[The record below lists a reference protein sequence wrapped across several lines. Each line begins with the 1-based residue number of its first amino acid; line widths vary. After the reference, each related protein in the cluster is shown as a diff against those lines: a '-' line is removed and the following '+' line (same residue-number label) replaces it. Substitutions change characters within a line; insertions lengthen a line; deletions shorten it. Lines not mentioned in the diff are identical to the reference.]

1 MRRYIIRQGDYLT
14 KLAHRFGVDADSLWD
29 HPENAEL
36 RARRPDRD
44 QLHPGDVLHVP
55 ESNAPGLR
63 VARGGSLVARGHVPE
78 VEIRLA
84 LKDRAG
90 APIANVAFQVEGV
103 SANPISGQTTGEG
116 VAAFCV
122 PVHVE
127 TCRLVL
133 SKGPTYVV
141 RVGHMDPASEPS
153 GALKR
158 LVHLGYLPYGDAED
172 LDTEDGRDMFRC
184 ALRRLQEDAGL
195 EPNGEWNTATKDA
208 LVARHG
214 N

>member
-1 MRRYIIRQGDYLT
+1 MRRYVIRQGDYLT
-14 KLAHRFGVDADSLWD
+14 KVAHRLGFEATSVWD
-29 HPENAEL
+29 HPANAEL
-36 RARRPDRD
+36 RARRPERE

-55 ESNAPGLR
+55 EPSERGLR
-63 VARGGSLVARGHVPE
+63 LVPGGTLNARARVPE

-84 LKDRAG
+84 LRDRAG
-90 APIANVAFQVEGV
+90 APIANVPFRVEGV
-103 SANPISGQTTGEG
+103 SGEPLPGQTDGGG
-116 VAAFCV
+116 VAAFSV

-133 SKGPTYVV
+133 STGRAYVV

-172 LDTEDGRDMFRC
+172 LDTEDGRDAFRC

-195 EPNGEWNTATKDA
+195 EPTGEWNTATEDA
-208 LVARHG
+208 LVERHG
-214 N
+214 S